1 MSPTLDLI
9 ALGFTSGLA
18 LAIPVGPMALLLVDT
33 TLRQGLRNGAAGAL
47 AMASVDASYAIV
59 VFLAG
64 SFVTGILGGFG
75 IWLSLVGALILLTLG
90 LQTIYRALQPKTT
103 AAGHDGADRT
113 TTPSAWKTYLK
124 FAGAT
129 VVNPPTALY
138 FLAITPSL
146 AGLAEADPMGAT
158 IAFAGG
164 VFFGSV
170 VWQQGLALTG
180 AAIRGITTPRV
191 RTWLSLIG
199 GAMIVT
205 LAVFLAL
212 KALGTN

>member
-1 MSPTLDLI
+1 MSATLDLLT
-9 ALGFTSGLA
+9 LGFTAGLA

-33 TLRQGLRNGAAGAL
+33 TLRQGLRIGAAGAL

-64 SFVTGILGGFG
+64 SFVTSILGGFG
-75 IWLSLVGALILLTLG
+75 LWLSLGGALILLALG
-90 LQTIYRALQPKTT
+90 LQTIYRALKPKIKAEAQAGSEQATT
-103 AAGHDGADRT
+103 
-113 TTPSAWKTYLK
+113 SSWKIFVK

-146 AGLAEADPMGAT
+146 AGLAESDPLGAT
-158 IAFAGG
+158 FSFAVG

-170 VWQQGLALTG
+170 IWQEGLALTG

-191 RTWLSLIG
+191 RTWLSLTG

-205 LAVFLAL
+205 LALVLAA
-212 KALGTN
+212 KALGAN

>member
-1 MSPTLDLI
+1 MSATFDLLT
-9 ALGFTSGLA
+9 LGFTAGLA

-33 TLRQGLRNGAAGAL
+33 TLRQGLRIGAAGAL

-64 SFVTGILGGFG
+64 SFVTSILGGFG
-75 IWLSLVGALILLTLG
+75 IWLSLGGALILLALG
-90 LQTIYRALQPKTT
+90 LQTIYRALKPKTN
-103 AAGHDGADRT
+103 ADAQAGSGQAT
-113 TTPSAWKTYLK
+113 TSAWKTFVK

-146 AGLAEADPMGAT
+146 AGLAESDPLGAT
-158 IAFAGG
+158 LAFAVG

-170 VWQQGLALTG
+170 IWQQGLALTG
-180 AAIRGITTPRV
+180 AAIRGITTARV
-191 RTWLSLIG
+191 RSWLSFTG

-205 LAVFLAL
+205 LALVLAA
-212 KALGTN
+212 KALGAN

>member
-1 MSPTLDLI
+1 MSATLDLFT
-9 ALGFTSGLA
+9 LGFTAGLA

-75 IWLSLVGALILLTLG
+75 IWLSLAGALILLTLG
-90 LQTIYRALQPKTT
+90 LQTIYRALRPKTT
-103 AAGHDGADRT
+103 SQAIAHSDGT
-113 TTPSAWKTYLK
+113 SSAWKTYLK

-146 AGLAEADPMGAT
+146 AGLAEADPIGAT
-158 IAFAGG
+158 FAFACG

-191 RTWLSLIG
+191 RTWLSLFG

-205 LAVFLAL
+205 LALVLAL